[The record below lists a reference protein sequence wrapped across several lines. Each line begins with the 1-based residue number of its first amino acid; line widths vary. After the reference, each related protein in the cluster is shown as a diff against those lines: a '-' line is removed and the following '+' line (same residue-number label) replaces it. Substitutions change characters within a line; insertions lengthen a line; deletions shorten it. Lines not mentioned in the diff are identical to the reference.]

1 MSYIYQWRIYSIL
14 YSAPCRTVPEY
25 YEYGSVPVRLHQATS
40 TVLRLDDSGTVAF
53 EGTFTT
59 NAEGAG
65 LDTSTASYKNP
76 GLCVSMSDVRRAYT
90 L

>member
-1 MSYIYQWRIYSIL
+1 M
-14 YSAPCRTVPEY
+14 PEY

-53 EGTFTT
+53 EGTITT

-76 GLCVSMSDVRRAYT
+76 GLCLHVGRAAS
-90 L
+90 LHIIIN